1 VEKSGWLINR
11 SYNGREQTQ
20 LRNSTQLKIV
30 CHKMTF
36 TIAIPVRNG
45 TNYLADAIRSAVS
58 QTRSADEILVVD
70 DNSDDETAAIAK
82 SSEWGGRVKYYFNA
96 TPTGFADAWNRA
108 ATKATC
114 DFVSILHHDDLLD
127 PGYLQTIEAGLT
139 RFPQARHAFT
149 ACRYINATGEVD
161 IPRIAPMPHSP
172 EPVLLSGQDYGRR
185 YLRGVWNYR
194 HIHRCPGVTTARALL
209 MEQCVYRKEAGH
221 IADDDFFYRVGAF
234 TDVVGISKPMASYRE
249 HETSAT
255 SSLKLTDLVLARDY
269 LFQIRHRPGRAG
281 LLDSNDEV
289 LFEKLAVR
297 SLNEA
302 LYHTL
307 RTHRPEWSDVLK
319 VAEELE
325 SLSPGAMASY
335 LPAWARPMWSAA
347 RNNRFGAASLFATL
361 LRYHRGLSRRLKV
374 HL

>member
-1 VEKSGWLINR
+1 
-11 SYNGREQTQ
+11 
-20 LRNSTQLKIV
+20 
-30 CHKMTF
+30 MTF

-45 TNYLADAIRSAVS
+45 TNYLAKALRSALN
-58 QTRSADEILVVD
+58 QTRPADEILVVD
-70 DNSDDETAAIAK
+70 DNSDDETAAFAK
-82 SSEWGGRVKYYFNA
+82 SSEWGGRVKYYFNPK
-96 TPTGFADAWNRA
+96 PTGFADAWNRA
-108 ATKATC
+108 AIKATS

-127 PGYLQTIEAGLT
+127 PGYLQAIEAGLT

-161 IPRIAPMPHSP
+161 VNRIATVQNSP
-172 EPVLLSGQDYGRR
+172 DPILLSGRDYARS
-185 YLRGVWNYR
+185 YLRGVWNNR

-209 MEQCVYRKEAGH
+209 MEQCAYRKVAGH

-249 HETSAT
+249 HDTSAT

-269 LFQIRHRPGRAG
+269 LFQIRHRADRTG
-281 LLDSNDEV
+281 LLAPKDEA

-297 SLNEA
+297 FLNEA

-307 RTHRPEWSDVLK
+307 RAQRTEWRDVLK
-319 VAEELE
+319 LADDLE
-325 SLSPGAMASY
+325 SISAGAMASH

-347 RNNRFGAASLFATL
+347 RNNHLGAASLFVTL
-361 LRYHRGLSRRLKV
+361 LRYHRGVERRLNLQAS
-374 HL
+374 H